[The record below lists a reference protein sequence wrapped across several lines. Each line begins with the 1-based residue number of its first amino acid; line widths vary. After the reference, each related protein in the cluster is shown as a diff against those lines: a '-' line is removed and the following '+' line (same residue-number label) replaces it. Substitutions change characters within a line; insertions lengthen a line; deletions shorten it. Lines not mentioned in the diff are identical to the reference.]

1 MSQRPS
7 TQLPPPS
14 LPANHRAGRIFGAI
28 RGNLALLLGLASLA
42 WALEILDFVLF
53 GSLDG
58 FGIRPRSADGLWGIA
73 MSPFLHAG
81 FGHLASNTLPFL
93 VLGGTVLVGG
103 RRVFSLV
110 SVLVVALGGVAV
122 WMLGPGG
129 TNHIGASLLVFGYLG
144 FLLARG
150 VVERSGFWI
159 VVSLVVLVIYGG
171 LLRGV
176 LPGQT
181 GVSWQG
187 HLFGFFAG
195 VVAARVLVAR
205 RGVKGN

>member
-1 MSQRPS
+1 MA
-7 TQLPPPS
+7 LPPSPTRTSLS
-14 LPANHRAGRIFGAI
+14 LPADHRTRKVVEAI
-28 RGNLALLLGLASLA
+28 KGNLALLLGLATA
-42 WALEILDFVLF
+42 GWALEILDFVLF
-53 GSLDG
+53 GSLDR
-58 FGIRPRSADGLWGIA
+58 FGIRPRTTTGIWGIA

-93 VLGGTVLVGG
+93 ALGGTVLLGG
-103 RRVFSLV
+103 RRVFALV
-110 SVLVVALGGVAV
+110 SILVIALGGAAV
-122 WMLGPGG
+122 WLLGPGG

-159 VVSLVVLVIYGG
+159 AVSLVILFIYGG

-181 GVSWQG
+181 DVSWQG
-187 HLFGFFAG
+187 HLFGFLAG
-195 VVAARVLVAR
+195 VFAARILVAR
-205 RGVKGN
+205 SDDETR

>member
-1 MSQRPS
+1 MALPPS
-7 TQLPPPS
+7 TLRPPLP
-14 LPANHRAGRIFGAI
+14 LPADHRTQRVVGAI
-28 RGNLALLLGLASLA
+28 RGNLALLLGLAA
-42 WALEILDFVLF
+42 AGWALEILDFVLF
-53 GSLDG
+53 GSLDR
-58 FGIRPRSADGLWGIA
+58 FGIRPRSTAGIWGIV

-81 FGHLASNTLPFL
+81 LGHLASNTLPFL
-93 VLGGTVLVGG
+93 ALGGTVLLGG
-103 RRVFSLV
+103 RRVFALV
-110 SVLVVALGGVAV
+110 SILVVALGGAAV

-129 TNHIGASLLVFGYLG
+129 TNHIGASLLIFGYLG

-159 VVSLVVLVIYGG
+159 VGSLVVLVIYGG

-187 HLFGFFAG
+187 HLFGFLAG
-195 VVAARVLVAR
+195 AFAARVLLAR
-205 RGVKGN
+205 RDDEIQ